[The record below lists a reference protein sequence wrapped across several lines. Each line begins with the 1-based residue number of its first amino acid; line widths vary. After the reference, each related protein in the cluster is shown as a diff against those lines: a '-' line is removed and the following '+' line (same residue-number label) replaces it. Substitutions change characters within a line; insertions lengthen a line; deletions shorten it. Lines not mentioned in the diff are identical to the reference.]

1 MNRPVQARRAIRR
14 TSRVHVL
21 RLSLMLVASCG
32 GAPMPA
38 PRLTPPPSASTTPAD
53 AGAAHASSP
62 APRPP
67 RPGPSL
73 FVGRQQT
80 WLVLASGRVASWGEE
95 VDLRQPAP
103 ARPIVVA
110 ASQGIVG
117 VRAAS
122 ERSLQDAEYDV
133 CMMKGP
139 HQCPPLRPTT
149 PPSQLDG
156 AKLVDAHEAS
166 ACGVMPDSTL
176 RCVGPIATELVDYR
190 ADAPP
195 RVRDFGKY
203 SDIVE
208 LSVGAGHGCAL
219 RSSGEVMCWGH
230 IGHGLLGDGR
240 TSRRER
246 APVVGVSDA
255 VRVALDAW
263 SKDGG
268 CAIRRSGRV
277 ACWGSNARGQ
287 LGVKPSDLVGR
298 AIAEDVPGVEQAVK
312 FVVDGRCVLRADAQ
326 VSCWG
331 AVPPY
336 DPDRKPGADLSP
348 FIVGVRD
355 AVDADWV
362 SGKGI
367 CVVTKRGTVEC
378 AGKTRS
384 TLSRSAGAIAIS
396 SDIASLNTLVCVLLR
411 GGLLRCWEYEAAES
425 RTFAVPRDSV
435 EVDALAVESHWPG
448 AHDAVYAVRTASG
461 AVVAGTGIGNA
472 DGSEPPKASPRGL
485 RVSGTL
491 SVERRGVARMAHG
504 TVGYDRVETDG
515 RAFAFGDEVPD
526 VTDAVDIASNG
537 VAACVVRRGGTVE
550 CFGEER
556 GASLGRGVAAYAP
569 APVKVTLPEPPLL

>member
-1 MNRPVQARRAIRR
+1 MNRPGPAIRQ
-14 TSRVHVL
+14 TWRVQL
-21 RLSLMLVASCG
+21 LPLSLVVVASCG
-32 GAPMPA
+32 DAPLPA
-38 PRLTPPPSASTTPAD
+38 PRLTPPPSASASEVD
-53 AGAAHASSP
+53 AGAASAAP
-62 APRPP
+62 LPPRPP
-67 RPGPSL
+67 KPGPSL

-103 ARPIVVA
+103 ARPIVA
-110 ASQGIVG
+110 ASSQGIVG
-117 VRAAS
+117 IRAARERDTQDS
-122 ERSLQDAEYDV
+122 EYEVCLMKDAH
-133 CMMKGP
+133 G
-139 HQCPPLRPTT
+139 CPPLRPTT

-156 AKLVDAHEAS
+156 AKRVDAHERS
-166 ACGVMPDSTL
+166 ACGVMPDTTL

-203 SDIVE
+203 PDIVE
-208 LSVGAGHGCAL
+208 LSVGEGHGCAL

-230 IGHGLLGDGR
+230 VGHGLLGDGR

-246 APVVGVSDA
+246 APVVGLNDA
-255 VRVALDAW
+255 VRVSLDAW

-268 CAIRRSGRV
+268 CAIRSNGHV

-287 LGVKPSDLVGR
+287 LGVKPSELVGR
-298 AIAEDVPGVEQAVK
+298 ALAEDVPGVERAVK
-312 FVVDGRCVLRADAQ
+312 FVVDGRCVLRSDAQ
-326 VSCWG
+326 VQCWG

-336 DPDRKPGADLSP
+336 DPDRKPGADLGP
-348 FIVGVRD
+348 FLVGVRD

-362 SGKGI
+362 SQKGI

-378 AGKTRS
+378 VGKTRS
-384 TLSRSAGAIAIS
+384 TLSRSPGAIAIS

-435 EVDALAVESHWPG
+435 EVDALALERHWPG
-448 AHDAVYAVRTASG
+448 AHDAAYAVRTASG
-461 AVVAGTGIGNA
+461 VVVAGVGIGNA

-485 RVSGTL
+485 RVSSTL
-491 SVERRGVARMAHG
+491 AAAHRGVARMAHG
-504 TVGYDRVETDG
+504 TLGYDRVTQDG
-515 RAFAFGDEVPD
+515 HAVAFGDEVPD

-537 VAACVVRRGGTVE
+537 VATCVVRRGGTVE

-556 GASLGRGVAAYAP
+556 GASLGRGDVTYAA